1 MRDIKADLCVIG
13 AGSAGLSA
21 AAGAV
26 QLGLKVV
33 LFEAREMGGDCLN
46 WGCVPSKS
54 LIAAA
59 KAANDARGAGRLGVD
74 ATPSVDWAKVK
85 AHVKG
90 VIAKIEPHDSQER
103 FERLGVTVI
112 REAARF
118 LDHRTVVSETVRV
131 RARRFAIA
139 TGSHPVIPDIPG
151 LRDAAFHTN
160 ETIFDLEDLPK
171 RLLVLGAGAVGVEL
185 GQAFR
190 RLGAEVT
197 IVEAARALGGADRE
211 AADIVLAVL
220 RRDGIE
226 LLEGWKAISV
236 STKPGQVALRVSDSQ
251 GVERVLEGTHLL
263 VAVGRSPNLHGL
275 DLDKAGVAFDRK
287 GVKTSLKLRTA
298 NPRIWALGD
307 CAGRELFTHAAG
319 WHASAFVRNALFKA
333 ATPVDSLAIP
343 SVVYAEP
350 ELAQI
355 GLTEADAA
363 ESLGAASINVA
374 RSSFAE
380 NDRALCEDDTQ
391 GFVKIVIG
399 KGGRILGATIVG
411 AHAGDLIAP
420 IALAMA
426 EKLTIRSLTKPVLP
440 YPTRSEAWKRAAGAY
455 FTPLLFSERTRALV
469 RVLQSIP

>member
-1 MRDIKADLCVIG
+1 MRDIRADLCVIG

-59 KAANDARGAGRLGVD
+59 KAANDAREAGRLGVE

-118 LDHRTVVSETVRV
+118 LDRKTVVSETTRV

-139 TGSHPVIPDIPG
+139 TGSYPIIPDIPG

-160 ETIFDLEDLPK
+160 ETIFDLDEIPG
-171 RLLVLGAGAVGVEL
+171 RLVVLGAGAVGVEL

-211 AADIVLAVL
+211 AADIVLAAL

-226 LLEGWKAISV
+226 LLEGWRAVSV
-236 STKPGQVALRVSDSQ
+236 ASSPGQVALHISDGRGS
-251 GVERVLEGTHLL
+251 ERVLEGTHLL
-263 VAVGRSPNLHGL
+263 VAVGRAPSLHGL

-333 ATPVDSLAIP
+333 ATPADSLPIP
-343 SVVYAEP
+343 SVVYADP
-350 ELAQI
+350 ELSQI

-363 ESLGAASINVA
+363 ESLGAASIKIA
-374 RSSFAE
+374 RSNFVE
-380 NDRALCEDDTQ
+380 NDRALCEGDAQ
-391 GFVKIVIG
+391 GFVKVVIG
-399 KGGRILGATIVG
+399 KGGLILGATIVG
-411 AHAGDLIAP
+411 AHAGELISTWTL
-420 IALAMA
+420 ALAQG
-426 EKLTIRSLTKPVLP
+426 LNIRAMTGIVVP
-440 YPTRSEAWKRAAGAY
+440 YPTLAEIGKRAAITY
-455 FTPLLFSERTRALV
+455 FSTSLTGSNV
-469 RVLQSIP
+469 RRLIGFLRRFG